1 MGINS
6 HLGRAVRPR
15 PGMFLWEAPS
25 GRTLRV
31 WNGNHY
37 TMFDQLLNAWDD
49 SVERMA
55 ESWEAYAR
63 HLDGVGFPL
72 DFFYLTST
80 CSPVMW
86 DNAPNNPY
94 PVSYTHL
101 DVYKRQEWGWRQ
113 SSNSATDVRRG
124 TLS

>member
-6 HLGRAVRPR
+6 HLGRAVQPR
-15 PGMFLWEAPS
+15 PGMFLWKAPS

-55 ESWEAYAR
+55 ESWAAYAK
-63 HLDGVGFPL
+63 HLDGLGYPY

-86 DNAPNNPY
+86 DNAPNNPFLPDLIRRWNEAGVG
-94 PVSYTHL
+94 PVC
-101 DVYKRQEWGWRQ
+101 DV
-113 SSNSATDVRRG
+113 
-124 TLS
+124 